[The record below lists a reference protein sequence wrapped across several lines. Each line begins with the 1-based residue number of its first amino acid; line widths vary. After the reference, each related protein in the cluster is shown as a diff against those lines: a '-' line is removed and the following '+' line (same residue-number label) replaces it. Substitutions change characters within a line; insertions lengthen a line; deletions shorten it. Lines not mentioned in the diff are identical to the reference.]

1 MTAKLRI
8 FLAALGLALPLDQ
21 LSKLWVASH
30 AAYGIP
36 RPVIEGLF
44 YLTYVRNP
52 GAAFS
57 LFAGAPEAWRVGG
70 FIGLTGVAILA
81 ILSFLRR
88 LEPGDRLSAAALG
101 LILAGALGNLID
113 RVRFKEVV
121 DFLDFRLIGGYVW
134 PTFNL
139 ADSFIVVGTTFLV
152 LTLFLQPSEGEAEG
166 ARKAASASPD
176 A

>member
-1 MTAKLRI
+1 MTAKLRV
-8 FLAALGLALPLDQ
+8 FLAALVLALPLDQ
-21 LSKLWVASH
+21 LSKLWIASH
-30 AAYGIP
+30 APYGVP
-36 RPVIEGLF
+36 RPVIEGFF

-70 FIGLTGVAILA
+70 FIGLTVVAMGA

-101 LILAGALGNLID
+101 LILAGAVGNLID

-139 ADSFIVVGTTFLV
+139 ADSFIVVGTAFLV
-152 LTLFLQPSEGEAEG
+152 LTLFLQPSEGEA
-166 ARKAASASPD
+166 ARGSKPASASPD

>member
-8 FLAALGLALPLDQ
+8 FLGALVLALPLDQ
-21 LSKLWVASH
+21 LSKLWIASH

-36 RPVIEGLF
+36 RPVVEGFF

-57 LFAGAPEAWRVGG
+57 LFAGAPEAWRVGA
-70 FIGLTGVAILA
+70 FIGLTGVAIVA
-81 ILSFLRR
+81 IVSFFRR
-88 LEPGDRLSAAALG
+88 LEADDRLSAAALG
-101 LILAGALGNLID
+101 LILAGAVGNLID

-139 ADSFIVVGTTFLV
+139 ADSFIVVGTAFLI
-152 LTLFLQPSEGEAEG
+152 LTLFLQPSEGEAQDG
-166 ARKAASASPD
+166 AKTASAGPD

>member
-1 MTAKLRI
+1 VTAKLRVFGI
-8 FLAALGLALPLDQ
+8 ALALALPLDQ
-21 LSKLWVASH
+21 LSKLWIASH
-30 AAYGIP
+30 AAYGVP
-36 RPVIEGLF
+36 RPVIEGFF

-70 FIGLTGVAILA
+70 FIGLTLVAIVA
-81 ILSFLRR
+81 IFSFLRR

-101 LILAGALGNLID
+101 LILAGAIGNLID

-139 ADSFIVVGTTFLV
+139 ADSFIVVGTAFLV
-152 LTLFLQPSEGEAEG
+152 LTLFLQPADGEA
-166 ARKAASASPD
+166 ARARNTASAGPD